1 VTGRV
6 RSVRTFDLTL
16 RELDR
21 RHAVGQPVFHAPGH
35 IAPARVETIA
45 SQMDVAP
52 TLRGSRRTEAG
63 PPTPVSG

>member
-21 RHAVGQPVFHAPGH
+21 RHAVGKPVFDAPRH

-52 TLRGSRRTEAG
+52 TLPGSRRTEAG